1 MKLRQHKPLNLDTQ
15 RNNQTGQL
23 GILLDGVNKERRA
36 VYGKHALALDY
47 RRIKDTINLLP
58 WPVKAHNRSPKRLA
72 AFKHSV
78 TVRTLQ
84 SA

>member
-1 MKLRQHKPLNLDTQ
+1 MKLRQHKPNDLTTQ
-15 RNNQTGQL
+15 RRLQFGQL
-23 GILLDGVNKERRA
+23 GILLDGINSACKA
-36 VYGKHALALDY
+36 VYGKHALPLAD
-47 RRIKDTINLLP
+47 RRVTDTINLLP

-78 TVRTLQ
+78 TVLTLQ